1 MQAPVR
7 RYTPYLATPYLV
19 AVAAT
24 LLCLAV
30 TTPAKASLG
39 AQQASIAADVTHFR
53 AQLKATAATN
63 YTVSELDGD
72 GGMVTRE
79 FTNGSGTVF
88 AVAWSGPVRP
98 DLSQLFGT
106 YFARFQADSHVRV
119 RLRRPLRADDIDFVM
134 RSGGHPGKVWGFAV
148 LPAEVPQGFQMET
161 LQ

>member
-1 MQAPVR
+1 MQVPVR
-7 RYTPYLATPYLV
+7 RYTPYFAAMT
-19 AVAAT
+19 AT
-24 LLCLAV
+24 LLCFAA
-30 TTPAKASLG
+30 TTPAHASLG

-53 AQLKATAATN
+53 AQLKATAASN

-72 GGMVTRE
+72 GGRVTRE
-79 FTNGSGTVF
+79 FTNGTGTVF

-98 DLSQLFGT
+98 DLSQLFGI

-119 RLRRPLRADDIDFVM
+119 RIRRPLRSDDIDFVV

-148 LPAEVPQGFQMET
+148 LPDQVPQGFQMET

>member
-1 MQAPVR
+1 MQAALR
-7 RYTPYLATPYLV
+7 RYTPHL
-19 AVAAT
+19 AAT
-24 LLCLAV
+24 AAVLLCFAA
-30 TTPAKASLG
+30 TTPAQASLG

-79 FTNGSGTVF
+79 FTNGAGTVF

-98 DLSQLFGT
+98 DLSQLFGI
-106 YFARFQADSHVRV
+106 YFARFQADAHGRVRV
-119 RLRRPLRADDIDFVM
+119 RQPLRSDDIDFVV

-148 LPAEVPQGFQMET
+148 LPADVPQGFQMET